1 MPKVRLTDANVRD
14 AKLTEGKDE
23 EVIWDTDVTGF
34 GLRMRGA
41 SKSFVVVYRPPGTG
55 RSASPKRLKIG
66 TPETI
71 PNVKEARRLA
81 KETLGKVAGGA
92 DPVAERFAKRQASTS
107 RVTDLLDRFDK
118 HMERRGHVN
127 RKTIMSTLRRGLAA
141 YLDTDIGELK
151 GWQLSEVIE
160 KLEEA
165 GKRGAADDF
174 RARVSTF
181 LNWAAFEA
189 RAIDAN
195 PLAGYRKGRHTRA
208 EKVAQETV
216 GRALSDAELAA
227 IWRAAG
233 DETSFGRL
241 VRFLMLTGCRRSEGA
256 GLLRSMVDLKA
267 GRIDLPATFTKQARG
282 HTVYIAPAAETILE
296 ACPVDGRNPDL
307 IFAAPRTG
315 GRLAGWSKFMDSSAK
330 RPQGGALGLVA
341 RSGVNFTLHD
351 LRRTFRTGLSRL
363 GVDTEIAELALGH
376 ARADLESRYNRDDCA
391 KEVRAAFEAWARHVS
406 DVVEKA

>member
-14 AKLTEGKDE
+14 AQLTEGKGE
-23 EVIWDTDVTGF
+23 EVIWDADVTGF
-34 GLRMRGA
+34 GLRLRGR
-41 SKSFVVVYRPPGTG
+41 SKSFVVVYRPPGMG
-55 RSASPKRLKIG
+55 RDASPKRLKIG

-92 DPVAERFAKRQASTS
+92 DPVAERAAKRAVSTS
-107 RVTDLLDRFDK
+107 RVTDILDRYDK

-127 RKTIMSTLRRGLAA
+127 RKTILSTLQRGLSAH
-141 YLDTDIGELK
+141 LETDIRELK

-160 KLEEA
+160 NLEAA

-174 RARVSTF
+174 RARCSSF

-208 EKVAQETV
+208 EKVAQDTI

-227 IWRAAG
+227 IWSAAG
-233 DETSFGRL
+233 DASSFGRL
-241 VRFLMLTGCRRSEGA
+241 VRFLILTGCRRSEAA
-256 GLLRSMVDLKA
+256 GLLWSMVNLRK

-282 HTVYIAPAAETILE
+282 HTVYVAPALADALK
-296 ACPVDGRNPDL
+296 ACPVDARGPNLVFPSERSGGL
-307 IFAAPRTG
+307 IK
-315 GRLAGWSKFMDSSAK
+315 GWSQLMDTGSK
-330 RPQGGALGLVA
+330 RLEQKSLGLVP
-341 RSGVNFTLHD
+341 RSGVSFTLHD

-376 ARADLESRYNRDDCA
+376 ARADLESRYNRDNCA
-391 KEVRAAFEAWARHVS
+391 AEVRAAFEAWAEHVT
-406 DVVEKA
+406 EATQ